1 MCLNQWAQC
10 IGVPVCWLQEE
21 RFLFPIYPFF
31 ALGGA
36 VFVDIVQVSYFSL
49 KNISFILS
57 CQTFWWSVSF
67 HNKHIR
73 TERLMVTHTYEVH
86 CFIICAAIQ
95 MYVYHFHLLFFF
107 FLMLSQWQLILVE
120 IVHHQSLS
128 LMKSHLHKVWHKSP
142 CQKLLECVFLTCR
155 NCGVI

>member
-107 FLMLSQWQLILVE
+107 FFNVITMTIDSCGDSTPSKLVTNE
-120 IVHHQSLS
+120 
-128 LMKSHLHKVWHKSP
+128 KP
-142 CQKLLECVFLTCR
+142 PT
-155 NCGVI
+155 